1 MIEILDLET
10 FIGNVQLYK
19 TKRTVLFH
27 VQRAIN
33 GIAPRNLL
41 FDKEIFNI
49 GKAFHMGIGVFYAPV
64 AGLYHFSFNGLKDNS
79 AGHLA
84 VYFDFNMRLKEIMTR
99 TDGSLTYIPI
109 SLSAYF
115 RMKPGDAIRIM
126 LQGNGK
132 LFEENYLYWN
142 TQFSGY
148 LVEED

>member
-49 GKAFHMGIGVFYAPV
+49 GKAFHMGFGVFFAPV
-64 AGLYHFSFNGLKDNS
+64 AGLYHFSFNGLK
-79 AGHLA
+79 
-84 VYFDFNMRLKEIMTR
+84 YK
-99 TDGSLTYIPI
+99 
-109 SLSAYF
+109 
-115 RMKPGDAIRIM
+115 
-126 LQGNGK
+126 
-132 LFEENYLYWN
+132 
-142 TQFSGY
+142 
-148 LVEED
+148 

>member
-33 GIAPRNLL
+33 VNAPRYLL
-41 FDKEIFNI
+41 FDQEIFNI
-49 GKAFHMGIGVFYAPV
+49 GKAFHMGFGVFYAPV
-64 AGLYHFSFNGLKDNS
+64 AGLYHFSFNGLKDKS
-79 AGHLA
+79 MSHLA
-84 VYFDFNMRLKEIMTR
+84 VYFDVNGRLHEIMTR
-99 TDGSLTYIPI
+99 AESPTYIPV
-109 SLSAYF
+109 SLSIYL
-115 RMKPGDAIRIM
+115 RMKPGDTIRVRIEGDGT
-126 LQGNGK
+126 LY
-132 LFEENYLYWN
+132 EENYLYWN